1 MNFDEFEN
9 LVPKIK
15 NIELPAES
23 SHFKMVP
30 PSRKSFEK
38 YPNKQ
43 LQQAKKAGV
52 LALFYPNADKQ
63 MQVVFILRKTY
74 KGVHSAQ
81 VSFPGGKL
89 EPKDKNLEDTAVRET
104 FEEVGVPLEDITVIK
119 KLSQVYIPPSNFC
132 VQPYIGVVAQQPIFK
147 KQEREVEQII
157 EVKLLD
163 IINDDNIIL
172 KNIKTSYSV
181 DIEVPAFK
189 LNDFTIWGAT
199 AMILS
204 EIKDIVKQ
212 LV

>member
-30 PSRKSFEK
+30 PSRKSFEQ

-81 VSFPGGKL
+81 VSFPGGKP
-89 EPKDKNLEDTAVRET
+89 EPEDKNLEDTAVRET
-104 FEEVGVPLEDITVIK
+104 FEEVGVPLDDITVIK

-132 VQPYIGVVAQQPIFK
+132 VQPYIGFVAQQPIFI
-147 KQEREVEQII
+147 KQEKEVEQII

-181 DIEVPAFK
+181 DIEAPAFK

>member
-9 LVPKIK
+9 LVSKIK

-30 PSRKSFEK
+30 PSRKSFEQ
-38 YPNKQ
+38 YSDKQ

-63 MQVVFILRKTY
+63 MQVVFILRKSY

-81 VSFPGGKL
+81 VSFPGGKV
-89 EPKDKNLEDTAVRET
+89 EPKDKNLKDTAVRET
-104 FEEVGVPLEDITVIK
+104 FEEVGVPIEDITVIK